1 MASGFGRDRIKSGL
15 KFASSLLDFETKE
28 VFMDR
33 TVIVSS
39 ARTPFGKLGGALK
52 DFTSPQLGALVIRE
66 AVKRAGVNPEHIDN
80 VLMGIVLQGG
90 VGQVPSRQAAI
101 HGGLPAAIPSLT
113 LNKVCAS
120 GMRAITLADQLQ
132 RVGDGEIFVAGG
144 MESMTNAP
152 YFLKQARSG
161 YRMGNGELIDG
172 MMFDGLTCAFHHVP
186 MGVHG
191 DTTAREF
198 DQSRESMDEWAAR
211 SHKLA
216 YGAHHDGRLSA
227 EMMTISVP
235 TGKKDPPLDFS
246 RDESVR
252 ADSDLAALS
261 KLRPAFTPD
270 GLITAGN
277 APGISDG
284 ACALVLM
291 SERKAHEMGL
301 KPLAVIINHAKV
313 GLEPAYLSSAPALAI
328 QKALA
333 QAELT
338 IDQIDLFEINEAFA
352 AVTLHSTELLAEGD
366 AGRLALIREKT
377 NVNGGAIAFG
387 HPIGASGARITAALA
402 HELGRRGNRYG
413 VAAICSGA
421 AQGDAI
427 ILERM

>member
-1 MASGFGRDRIKSGL
+1 M
-15 KFASSLLDFETKE
+15 E
-28 VFMDR
+28 R

-52 DFTSPQLGALVIRE
+52 DFAAPQLGALVIRE
-66 AVKRAGVNPEHIDN
+66 AVKRAGVNPEHIEN

-90 VGQVPSRQAAI
+90 VGQIPSRQAAI
-101 HGGLPAAIPSLT
+101 HGGLSASIPSLT

-152 YFLKQARSG
+152 YLLKQARSG

-172 MMFDGLTCAFHHVP
+172 MMFDGLTCAFHNVA
-186 MGVHG
+186 MGMHG
-191 DTTAREF
+191 DTTAKEFGQTRE
-198 DQSRESMDEWAAR
+198 EMDEWAVR

-216 YGAHHDGRLSA
+216 YEAHHAGRLAA
-227 EMMTISVP
+227 EMMTVAVP
-235 TGKKDPPLDFS
+235 TGKKTPPLAFCA
-246 RDESVR
+246 DEGVR
-252 ADSDLAALS
+252 SDSDVATLA

-270 GLITAGN
+270 GMLTAGN
-277 APGISDG
+277 SPGISDG

-291 SERKAHEMGL
+291 SERKAHELGL
-301 KPLAVIINHAKV
+301 KPLAAIIGHAKV
-313 GLEPAYLSSAPALAI
+313 GLEPAYLSAAPAHAI

-333 QAELT
+333 QADLAV
-338 IDQIDLFEINEAFA
+338 DQLDLIEINEAFA
-352 AVTLHSTELLAEGD
+352 AVTLRSTELLAEGD
-366 AGRLALIREKT
+366 TGRLAAIREKT

-387 HPIGASGARITAALA
+387 HPIGASGARIVASLA
-402 HELGRRGNRYG
+402 HELGRRDGHYG

-427 ILERM
+427 LLERI